1 MLTITDS
8 NANMFIEKRHDA
20 VNLSQKLNATPYR
33 NDWRNISEILYNWGM
48 SISGA
53 ESYYVVSTEQLTY
66 LKILLALPSW

>member
-8 NANMFIEKRHDA
+8 NTNMFIEKRRDA

-66 LKILLALPSW
+66 LKMLLALPSW

>member
-8 NANMFIEKRHDA
+8 NANMFIEKRRDA

-48 SISGA
+48 SISGT

-66 LKILLALPSW
+66 LKMLLALPSW

>member
-8 NANMFIEKRHDA
+8 NANMFIEKRRDA